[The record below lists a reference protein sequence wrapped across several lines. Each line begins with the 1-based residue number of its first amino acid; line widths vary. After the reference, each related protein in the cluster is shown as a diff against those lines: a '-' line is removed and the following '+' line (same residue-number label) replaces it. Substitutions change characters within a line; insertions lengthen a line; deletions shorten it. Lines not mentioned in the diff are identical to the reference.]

1 MWKERLF
8 HLGNCNNLD
17 ADFGSW
23 TPNAGFCISGLH
35 HLDSISAAG
44 DGLVAI
50 SLRAL
55 DKPFPARRPRLH
67 DFDRKLTNCME
78 HDVLPIVLL
87 YIELWLMGRQT
98 RAEKQE
104 IIEDLNI

>member
-1 MWKERLF
+1 MMGHSLLYSVTGLPLATRHAFAMANKTGSW
-8 HLGNCNNLD
+8 NNLD

-23 TPNAGFCISGLH
+23 TQNAGFCIIGLH
-35 HLDSISAAG
+35 HLDSISDAG

-55 DKPFPARRPRLH
+55 DKPFPARKPRLH

-78 HDVLPIVLL
+78 HDVLPVV
-87 YIELWLMGRQT
+87 
-98 RAEKQE
+98 
-104 IIEDLNI
+104 